1 MTSYG
6 RRKISISYFLLL
18 AFTLTLPYQFIQKHI
33 SFLFLLIFI
42 NVFFLIK
49 DHERCHPFLATP
61 LTASITRH
69 QEEQKEI
76 FSNRFNPH
84 KCGSNLCGDKMGLDA
99 DPTFYRSHRSKAECS
114 SPLWHF
120 CTWLKAMA
128 AQSAY
133 QAFDFT
139 MFKVICYKHCAILWK
154 LVSKYF
160 WIFTRI
166 KKRKSIVDQWVIFE
180 DNCVM
185 LGIRS

>member
-1 MTSYG
+1 MFFFFYQRSWKMSSLPCNTIDSLHHQTP
-6 RRKISISYFLLL
+6 RRAKRNIFPPIQSLLSHYL
-18 AFTLTLPYQFIQKHI
+18 
-33 SFLFLLIFI
+33 
-42 NVFFLIK
+42 
-49 DHERCHPFLATP
+49 
-61 LTASITRH
+61 
-69 QEEQKEI
+69 
-76 FSNRFNPH
+76 
-84 KCGSNLCGDKMGLDA
+84 KCGSNLRGDKMGLDA
-99 DPTFYRSHRSKAECS
+99 DPTFYRSHRSKAENS

-139 MFKVICYKHCAILWK
+139 MFKVISYKHCAILWK